1 MIDAHTMNYLLF
13 FMLVGSISMN
23 VGLAINLWQ
32 KQQQINEA
40 YYVREDYDLFYQH
53 CLNGDDSPGS
63 RFKAARETLDL
74 IKSLTAK
81 DHQLERKY
89 QKILNDAVSEIRSN
103 QVTRLQQVEKTEG
116 AQ

>member
-1 MIDAHTMNYLLF
+1 MIEPITMNYLLF

-23 VGLAINLWQ
+23 IGLAISLRQ
-32 KQQQINEA
+32 KHLQIEES
-40 YYVREDYDLFYQH
+40 YHVREDYDLYYAT

-63 RFKAARETLDL
+63 RFRAARETLDL

-81 DHQLERKY
+81 DHQVERKY

-103 QVTRLQQVEKTEG
+103 QVTRMQQIERPGGV
-116 AQ
+116 Q